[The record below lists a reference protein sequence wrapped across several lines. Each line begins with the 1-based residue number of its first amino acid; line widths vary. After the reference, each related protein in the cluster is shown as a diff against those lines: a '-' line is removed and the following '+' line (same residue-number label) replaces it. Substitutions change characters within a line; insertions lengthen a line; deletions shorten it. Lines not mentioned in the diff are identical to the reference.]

1 MPVFGY
7 GGFLPFALEVF
18 AMYSFLEFIRKKMHG
33 RRFLKATLTVLIVVF
48 IALSFHLM
56 DNYSLIQ

>member
-33 RRFLKATLTVLIVVF
+33 RRFLKAALTVLIVVF